1 MTLQLSILCGRNLR
15 MKNKWKITYWD
26 SSVDKHRVTH
36 TDTFEDAMTKSFKL
50 RMKGH
55 SNVQVKLNKGK
66 NDN

>member
-1 MTLQLSILCGRNLR
+1 

-26 SSVDKHRVTH
+26 SSVDKPRVTH